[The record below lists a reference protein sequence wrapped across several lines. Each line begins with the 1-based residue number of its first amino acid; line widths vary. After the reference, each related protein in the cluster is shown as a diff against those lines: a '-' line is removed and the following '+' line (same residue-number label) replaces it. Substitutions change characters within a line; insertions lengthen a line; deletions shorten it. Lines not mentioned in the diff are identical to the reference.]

1 MELEKIYE
9 VVIHQEQMLTL
20 KNPLTTQLMQCLVS
34 QDQVKLLI
42 LEKNM
47 NLQKA
52 IDGTKINKLEK
63 TLGEINMV
71 KVVTYLLMRFSE
83 SFNVGKNITNT
94 QAPLIAIDIIE
105 KYPYETI
112 EDLVLLLKQVRQG
125 IIGDG
130 KDYKLDGQN
139 ILNKWFPEYLEKKYI
154 EFERIKKQE
163 NFISESENEL
173 KKNAVQQFYD
183 KKKKQKLEKERG
195 KKMRSDIDEMVKY
208 MDRQML
214 EDTIADWTKKE
225 EMKPYLDY
233 LRSKRLVI
241 KGDYKF

>member
-1 MELEKIYE
+1 
-9 VVIHQEQMLTL
+9 
-20 KNPLTTQLMQCLVS
+20 MQCLVS

-52 IDGTKINKLEK
+52 IDGTKIIKLEK

-154 EFERIKKQE
+154 EFERMKKQE
-163 NFISESENEL
+163 NVISQDEKDLRN
-173 KKNAVQQFYD
+173 NAVAQLYAKRNSQ
-183 KKKKQKLEKERG
+183 KARKEREEKTKLE
-195 KKMRSDIDEMVKY
+195 IDEMVKN

-214 EDTIADWTKKE
+214 EDTIASWEKQQ
-225 EMKPYLDY
+225 EMEPYLDY
-233 LRSKRLVI
+233 LRQKRLVV

>member
-1 MELEKIYE
+1 
-9 VVIHQEQMLTL
+9 
-20 KNPLTTQLMQCLVS
+20 MQCLVS
-34 QDQVKLLI
+34 QDQVELLI

-52 IDGTKINKLEK
+52 IEGTKIKNLEK
-63 TLGEINMV
+63 SLGEINMV

-83 SFNVGKNITNT
+83 SFNVGKNISNT

-105 KYPYETI
+105 KYPFETI
-112 EDLVLLLKQVRQG
+112 EDIVLLLKQVRQG

-139 ILNKWFPEYLEKKYI
+139 ILNKWFPEYLDKKYA
-154 EFERIKKQE
+154 EVERLERQQKV
-163 NFISESENEL
+163 SEIDSEDHP
-173 KKNAVQQFYD
+173 VTQFYE
-183 KKKKQKLEKERG
+183 KRRIEKARKEKEA
-195 KKMRSDIDEMVKY
+195 KMHLEIDEMVKP

-214 EDTIADWTKKE
+214 EDTISDWEKKP

-233 LRSKRLVI
+233 LRRKRLVV

>member
-1 MELEKIYE
+1 
-9 VVIHQEQMLTL
+9 
-20 KNPLTTQLMQCLVS
+20 MQCLVS
-34 QDQVKLLI
+34 QDQVELLI

-47 NLQKA
+47 NVQKA
-52 IDGTKINKLEK
+52 IDGTKIKSLEK
-63 TLGEINMV
+63 SLGEINMV
-71 KVVTYLLMRFSE
+71 KIVTYLLMRFSE
-83 SFNVGKNITNT
+83 SFNVGKNITSN

-112 EDLVLLLKQVRQG
+112 EDVVLLLKQVRQG

-163 NFISESENEL
+163 LQNIKTDMNPENHP
-173 KKNAVQQFYD
+173 VVQFYAKRRAEAA
-183 KKKKQKLEKERG
+183 KKEKEE
-195 KKMRSDIDEMVKY
+195 KIKIEIDEMVKS

-214 EDTIADWTKKE
+214 EDTISSWEKQQ
-225 EMKPYLDY
+225 EMNPFLDY
-233 LRSKRLVI
+233 LKRKRLVV
-241 KGDYKF
+241 KGEYKP

>member
-1 MELEKIYE
+1 
-9 VVIHQEQMLTL
+9 
-20 KNPLTTQLMQCLVS
+20 MQCLVS

-52 IDGTKINKLEK
+52 IDGTRINKLEK

-163 NFISESENEL
+163 NVISQDEKDLRS
-173 KKNAVQQFYD
+173 NAVNQIYAKRKEQQI
-183 KKKKQKLEKERG
+183 KKDREETAKKE
-195 KKMRSDIDEMVKY
+195 IDEMVKN

-214 EDTIADWTKKE
+214 EDTIASWEKQP
-225 EMKPYLDY
+225 EMQPFLDY
-233 LRSKRLVI
+233 LRQKRLVV